1 MRLRPGISN
10 TNMRSSAR
18 TNNLIAR
25 WGDGLES
32 LGTGSP
38 IGLGNMGLSH
48 DFLLLRPQ
56 LAERSGC
63 RVDLPL
69 LQFQLLIVR
78 RRQPPRH

>member
-1 MRLRPGISN
+1 LSHG
-10 TNMRSSAR
+10 
-18 TNNLIAR
+18 
-25 WGDGLES
+25 
-32 LGTGSP
+32 GTGNP
-38 IGLGNMGLSH
+38 IGLGNMGAPH

-78 RRQPPRH
+78 RRQPPRHWIPQR